1 MAPLP
6 VGSNPGA
13 KPKSPPIQRAFITL
27 VACMMLTLPLVVA
40 IGLQSSDHGPLAARG
55 HQPGG
60 LIRGRV
66 LGEEGQPVAEHP
78 VELWALGS
86 AYGKL
91 AEAKTDTLGA
101 FLFDAPPLQD
111 AAYRLR
117 AGGGI
122 WRWQSQEVGF
132 LTGDGEPMVES
143 VVEGVEQDLELQ
155 LGAVLLLEI
164 TNSAGHPI
172 SRAEI
177 HIKGN
182 CIENGLLRL
191 APRTFED
198 TRTFAASP
206 ITFDGLPPLE
216 GRVSATLNGG
226 RVISFDLE
234 LPVGQTIK
242 RIQL

>member
-1 MAPLP
+1 
-6 VGSNPGA
+6 
-13 KPKSPPIQRAFITL
+13 
-27 VACMMLTLPLVVA
+27 MMLTLPLMVA
-40 IGLQSSDHGPLAARG
+40 IGLQKSGHGPLAARG
-55 HQPGG
+55 DQPGG

-66 LGEEGQPVAEHP
+66 LAEAGQPVAEHS

-91 AEAKTDTLGA
+91 AEAKTDALGA
-101 FLFDAPPLQD
+101 FVFDAPPLQD

-132 LTGDGEPMVES
+132 LTSDGEPMD
-143 VVEGVEQDLELQ
+143 EGVEQDLELQ

-164 TNSAGHPI
+164 SHSAGHPI
-172 SRAEI
+172 SSAEI

-191 APRTFED
+191 APRTFEE

-206 ITFDGLPPLE
+206 IAFDGLPPLE